1 MAPHTRTMRARRGSF
16 ELTLLKG
23 LAGAFAATLGLALM
37 THPAIGPAD
46 AATDVASLVAVA
58 PERASIDF
66 LGTDPVITGSVD
78 HMFRSAGFNGPN
90 RAAKTD
96 RARYIPDVVEVASS
110 FQSIRER
117 LMSTRAAALAARLT
131 AAQKTTTED
140 RPLSPSK
147 PADPA
152 PAVAAVEP
160 VTPAEVSGRI
170 AIAAVSPRAV
180 SEALDAIDGLAI
192 PGAGVPMPRM
202 LTQQSAYARADV
214 PATVFGLRDKAG
226 KEVSDKELWCLAT
239 AIYFEARGEA
249 YRGQVGVAQVVL
261 NRVKHHLYPSTICSV
276 VFQNQHMRNAC
287 QFSFACDGIADKVTD
302 QKSWKQADEIARG
315 VIKGDLYL
323 AEVGAATHYH
333 ATYVKPRWA
342 PRMQKLTQIGLHVFY
357 EFKRGWRFG

>member
-1 MAPHTRTMRARRGSF
+1 MRARRGSL
-16 ELTLLKG
+16 ELTTLKGVAGLVTVVLG
-23 LAGAFAATLGLALM
+23 LAGMTNPAF
-37 THPAIGPAD
+37 GPAD
-46 AATDVASLVAVA
+46 GTLDVAKLVAPA
-58 PERASIDF
+58 ETRATIDF
-66 LGTDPVITGSVD
+66 LGAAPVITGSVD
-78 HMFRSAGFNGPN
+78 HMFLGSGFVGPN

-96 RARYIPDVVEVASS
+96 RARYIPDVIEVASS
-110 FQSIRER
+110 FQSLRQR
-117 LMSTRAAALAARLT
+117 LMTTRAASLAARLT
-131 AAQKTTTED
+131 AAQQVATTSQ
-140 RPLSPSK
+140 PLPTT
-147 PADPA
+147 A
-152 PAVAAVEP
+152 PPDAAPVAQK
-160 VTPAEVSGRI
+160 VTPAAAAERI

-180 SEALDAIDGLAI
+180 SQALDAIDGLATA
-192 PGAGVPMPRM
+192 PGAPMPRM

-226 KEVSDKELWCLAT
+226 QEVSDKELWCLAT